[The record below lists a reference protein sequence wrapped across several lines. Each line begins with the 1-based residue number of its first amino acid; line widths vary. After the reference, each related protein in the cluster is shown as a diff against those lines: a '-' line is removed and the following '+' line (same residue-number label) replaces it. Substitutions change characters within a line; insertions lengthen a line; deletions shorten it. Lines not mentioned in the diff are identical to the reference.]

1 MAERKGSV
9 RFGSEPHST
18 KGDRNSSAPLEIES
32 GLARAAADRWRQAD
46 GRLSDSVAH
55 VTQRQPITHADL
67 FPADARPSRLRM
79 ALYGTVAALSLIVG
93 GSVLA
98 LLFMPGS
105 ESVAPVEQ
113 QVASVEPVVD
123 AATET
128 ANDASPDAE
137 PARASGI
144 ETPAPQASAAPSPF
158 PAPDAPAVAPDA
170 PAVDA
175 TTTGT
180 APQARWMERW
190 TADAAPEAQSAAPA
204 DDDAE
209 LADALRE
216 SLPPPAAS
224 QPVAASQA
232 PAPVTAAP
240 EHPAAPA
247 MRVIDT
253 GPADDET
260 ETAPLPAPTRVE
272 PPPVVATAPAAP
284 PPAPSVAAP
293 VGPEPEPGAA
303 SIAADPEPPAPAA
316 EGPAAAPSPASEP
329 QPPTD
334 AATSATETAA
344 LPPPQGGRSG
354 RIVSPVNLRAS
365 GERGAAI
372 LGTVA
377 GGSAVQVMACD
388 LWCEV
393 VIPDGR
399 RGFVFRDFVST
410 AQ

>member
-9 RFGSEPHST
+9 RFESEPHST
-18 KGDRNSSAPLEIES
+18 KGDRNSSAPPEIES

-79 ALYGTVAALSLIVG
+79 ALYGTVAAVSLIAG

-98 LLFMPGS
+98 LLFMPGG

-113 QVASVEPVVD
+113 QVASVEPAVN
-123 AATET
+123 ATMET
-128 ANDASPDAE
+128 ASDASPDAA
-137 PARASGI
+137 PVRASGT
-144 ETPAPQASAAPSPF
+144 ETPAPQAPATPSPLPAPSN
-158 PAPDAPAVAPDA
+158 

-293 VGPEPEPGAA
+293 VEPEPAPA
-303 SIAADPEPPAPAA
+303 STAADSEPPAPAA
-316 EGPAAAPSPASEP
+316 DELVAAPAPVSEP
-329 QPPTD
+329 QPPAD
-334 AATSATETAA
+334 APAQATETAS

-377 GGSAVQVMACD
+377 GGSAIQVIACE

-393 VIPDGR
+393 VTPDGR
-399 RGFVFRDFVST
+399 RGFVFKDFVST
-410 AQ
+410 SQ

>member
-204 DDDAE
+204 DDDAA

-216 SLPPPAAS
+216 SLPPPTAS
-224 QPVAASQA
+224 QPVADGQE
-232 PAPVTAAP
+232 PGPVAAVP
-240 EHPAAPA
+240 EAPAAPA
-247 MRVIDT
+247 VRVIDT
-253 GPADDET
+253 GPADEQTDT
-260 ETAPLPAPTRVE
+260 LPAPTRVE